1 VTTHSLLQRLLFATI
16 SAALLGVGF
25 AQTPEPAPST
35 QSAGANSTA
44 PFLALTHTEALTRAK
59 AENKP
64 LLLFFDGH
72 WSERAREVRPK
83 IFSAPAIAA
92 INDHALALRIDVLT
106 APELTK
112 QYRIFRVP
120 TLLWINPTGSVKYEW
135 VDCEDPSDI
144 RDEIIE
150 TLTRLPK
157 LRASTRPDDPV
168 GRFKLARAC
177 YEAGEY
183 AACLTEIRWLYLE
196 AIRDN
201 EESTPAKK
209 KKDRI
214 SVFEV
219 ISLLQDIAPLHNP
232 ARETIPEFLQRE
244 EQKVRADPR
253 NAAAALKF
261 WRLAQILHEYAHID
275 ALLASLPSG
284 PARDALAKRESQ
296 KAKR

>member
-1 VTTHSLLQRLLFATI
+1 MRVAPARLILT
-16 SAALLGVGF
+16 ALLLPIG
-25 AQTPEPAPST
+25 ATA
-35 QSAGANSTA
+35 ANSTLA
-44 PFLALTHTEALTRAK
+44 ESSTVTSSAHAPVPFLPLTHAEALARAK
-59 AENKP
+59 TENKP

-72 WSERAREVRPK
+72 WSERAREVHPK

-120 TLLWINPTGSVKYEW
+120 TLLWINPTGSLKYEW
-135 VDCEDPSDI
+135 VDCEDPSAI

-157 LRASTRPDDPV
+157 LRAATRPDDPA
-168 GRFKLARAC
+168 GRFALARAS
-177 YEAGEY
+177 YDAGEY
-183 AACLTEIRWLYLE
+183 AAALAEVRWLYLE
-196 AIRDN
+196 AIRDDDDAT
-201 EESTPAKK
+201 SAKK
-209 KKDRI
+209 KKDSI
-214 SVFEV
+214 SVFEI
-219 ISLLQDIAPLHNP
+219 ISLLQDIAPLHDP

-261 WRLAQILHEYAHID
+261 WRLAQIIHEYARID